1 MRCVFR
7 IRREE
12 RWLALAATVVLVG
25 LHALMWAY
33 FPATFYQKGELGFW
47 SIFYNHM
54 HLSGFDNYSYI
65 FVSSTK
71 IYYEML
77 RHPLFAAWLLP
88 LYGLNELLRPLT
100 DHNCAVFLVSAL
112 TILCSVYALVFLYR
126 VLRERVGLGR
136 WDAHWLT
143 VLFSSFAMVML
154 TMLVPDHFCISLMLL
169 LLTLWLSTSPRRQP
183 LWVASVLATLVGGT
197 SLSNIAKSWLASLF
211 ARRGRFFRPASLLA
225 IVVVPLLLFLG
236 AGYGQQKILI
246 EPQQAWGQ
254 RQLEK
259 KLAKDSTLKARLAK
273 HDAEMRARN
282 GQPIADNKLFR
293 LTNVSSSRGPVVVEN
308 LFGEGLQL
316 HQRDLLKDYSVD
328 RHAVVHYD
336 HWWQYGVELL
346 VVLLF
351 LSGVVCGLRTRL
363 MQLLLAWWA
372 CDMALHVGL
381 GFGLI
386 EVYIMSAHWMFIIP
400 IAIGVLMQRLQP
412 HYRRPLRV
420 VVALLA
426 VYLMAYNG
434 SLLVGYLLQ

>member
-7 IRREE
+7 IKREE
-12 RWLALAATVVLVG
+12 RWLALAATVVLAG

-169 LLTLWLSTSPRRQP
+169 LLTLWLATSPQRQP

-211 ARRGRFFRPASLLA
+211 ARRARFFRPASLLA
-225 IVVVPLLLFLG
+225 VVVVPLLLFLA
-236 AGYGQQKILI
+236 AGYGQQKVLI

-293 LTNVSSSRGPVVVEN
+293 LTNVSTSRGPVVVEN
-308 LFGEGLQL
+308 LFGEGIQL

-346 VVLLF
+346 VILLF
-351 LSGVVCGLRTRL
+351 LAGVVCGLRTRL

-372 CDMALHVGL
+372 CDMTLHVGL

-420 VVALLA
+420 VVALLT